1 MKGVQ
6 MAIFNRNDERI
17 ARLFGTFLIA
27 EAIACVFFAFAHLN
41 PHIPLGFAT
50 LQEPLNIPAAIVETL
65 CGIALTIGAVA
76 LIARHP
82 RAWLRALGGQLFT
95 LGGFILGIIAVA
107 RGGGGGDDPV
117 NNVFHRVMLV
127 LGLLG
132 SYAMLRRGRRDT
144 HPIEHGAA

>member
-1 MKGVQ
+1 
-6 MAIFNRNDERI
+6 MATIDRNDERI
-17 ARLFGTFLIA
+17 ARPFGLFLLT

-41 PHIPLGFAT
+41 PRIPLGFAT

-76 LIARHP
+76 LLRRHP

-95 LGGFILGIIAVA
+95 LGGFILGVISVA
-107 RGGGGGDDPV
+107 RGGGGGNDPV

-127 LGLLG
+127 LLVLGLLG
-132 SYAMLRRGRRDT
+132 SFTMLRRGRGNA
-144 HPIEHGAA
+144 HPVETGAA